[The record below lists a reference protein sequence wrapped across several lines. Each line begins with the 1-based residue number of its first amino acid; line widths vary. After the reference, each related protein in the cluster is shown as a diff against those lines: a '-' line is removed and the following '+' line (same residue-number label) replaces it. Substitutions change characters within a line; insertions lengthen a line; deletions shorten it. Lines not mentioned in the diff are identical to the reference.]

1 MVRLELTD
9 AMVLAAAR
17 VSEPRLFAHGLA
29 PLLRDG
35 PNTRKRMADEESRVR
50 RMLDAAFGLAT
61 QTAIDEGARMTGKES
76 PPGERELPGALVLAK
91 SLRAMDVGHDRAR
104 SYSTDSM
111 PTSATPSNSD
121 PDQET
126 NGGDGNDRPRRRS

>member
-1 MVRLELTD
+1 MSKTIKTTPAASAAVKGKDMVRLELTD

-61 QTAIDEGARMTGKES
+61 QTAIDEGARRVSG
-76 PPGERELPGALVLAK
+76 
-91 SLRAMDVGHDRAR
+91 R
-104 SYSTDSM
+104 SC
-111 PTSATPSNSD
+111 
-121 PDQET
+121 
-126 NGGDGNDRPRRRS
+126 